1 MTMRKVTSMTMF
13 ISLVVLIVNSVILY
27 VVPEGR
33 VAYWADWKFWGLTKT
48 QWGDQHITVGVLFLV
63 AGFLHIYYNWKPIVA
78 YMKNKAREIK
88 IFTGAFNLAL
98 VLTIVFVVGTI
109 YNVPPMSTILDISAS
124 FKQAGSE
131 KYGEPP
137 YGHAELSSLKM
148 FTKKENLDL
157 AQSLVLLQEAGL
169 KNSGEK
175 DTLKE
180 IAKNNSM
187 TPQQVYD
194 VIKTA
199 APNSAVTAISQVE
212 TSFPDSP
219 EAGWGKKTLQAVC
232 SEYGLK
238 LERIIHK
245 LSDNGISAGPEEAIK
260 DIAAANDLDPMG
272 LFELLHTIVTSS
284 GH

>member
-1 MTMRKVTSMTMF
+1 MRKVTSMTMF
-13 ISLVVLIVNSVILY
+13 ISLVVLILNSIVLY

-33 VAYWADWKFWGLTKT
+33 VAYWADWKFWGLTKS

-88 IFTGAFNLAL
+88 IFTGAFNVAL
-98 VLTIVFVVGTI
+98 VLTVVFVVGTI
-109 YNVPPMSTILDISAS
+109 YNVPPMSTILHISES
-124 FKQAGSE
+124 FKHAGSE

-137 YGHAELSSLKM
+137 YGHAELSSIKM

-157 AQSLVLLQEAGL
+157 GESLVLLKDAGL
-169 KNSGEK
+169 QVSGEK

-187 TPQQVYD
+187 TPQQVYE
-194 VIKTA
+194 VIKQA
-199 APNSAVTAISQVE
+199 APKQAATSSSQGE

-219 EAGWGKKTLQAVC
+219 KSGWGKKTLQTVC
-232 SEYGLK
+232 SDYGLK

-245 LSDNGISAGPEEAIK
+245 LSDKGVSAGPDETIK

-272 LFELLHTIVTSS
+272 LFELLHSIVTSS